1 MNIIDLSVLIDNVP
15 RLCNLFLYGFIFMTI
30 YTWLTNKKLD
40 MYLYI
45 LWGLFVNFIIVN
57 FYKATYTF
65 IFDDYY
71 FSEPIKILIYSISAI
86 SLPFIITFILN
97 TNKVRNIL
105 SKCANKTISDDIL
118 DDVIDYKKKNIVK
131 AYLKDSNLYYLGSLA
146 IREEKGSDS
155 YIGLIDYQVFNMDTG
170 ELLLDTT
177 QEDYQTSVILNLH
190 DLKSV
195 ELYYSS
201 GSDTWEW
208 LSGNRKCNSKFCTD
222 AKSFYSLETSVKKPI
237 DISKMTGQQNKK

>member
-57 FYKATYTF
+57 FYKAAHTF

-86 SLPFIITFILN
+86 NLPFIITFILN

-131 AYLKDSNLYYLGSLA
+131 AYLKDLVLEYKWY
-146 IREEKGSDS
+146 
-155 YIGLIDYQVFNMDTG
+155 
-170 ELLLDTT
+170 
-177 QEDYQTSVILNLH
+177 
-190 DLKSV
+190 KS
-195 ELYYSS
+195 
-201 GSDTWEW
+201 
-208 LSGNRKCNSKFCTD
+208 K
-222 AKSFYSLETSVKKPI
+222 
-237 DISKMTGQQNKK
+237 

>member
-1 MNIIDLSVLIDNVP
+1 
-15 RLCNLFLYGFIFMTI
+15 
-30 YTWLTNKKLD
+30 

-57 FYKATYTF
+57 FYKAAHTF

-86 SLPFIITFILN
+86 SLPFISTFILN

-155 YIGLIDYQVFNMDTG
+155 YIGLIDYQVFDMDTG

-177 QEDYQTSVILNLH
+177 QEDYRTSVILNLH

-195 ELYYSS
+195 ESVSYTHLDVYKRQHFS
-201 GSDTWEW
+201 
-208 LSGNRKCNSKFCTD
+208 R
-222 AKSFYSLETSVKKPI
+222 FY
-237 DISKMTGQQNKK
+237 N